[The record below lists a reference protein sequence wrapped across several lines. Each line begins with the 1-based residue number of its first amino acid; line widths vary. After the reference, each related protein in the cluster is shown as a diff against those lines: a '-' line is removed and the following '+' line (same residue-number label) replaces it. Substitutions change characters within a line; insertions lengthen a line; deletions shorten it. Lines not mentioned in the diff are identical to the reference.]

1 MVERLRIPSEA
12 LRATLDKR
20 QLEEAPPSIRS
31 ETQRDRDRILYSSA
45 FLRLGHV
52 TQVASPELGHI
63 FHSRLTHS
71 LKVAQ
76 VARGLAQRFKTL
88 AERGELE
95 AGAARL
101 VECLDEDAT
110 EAAALAHDLGH
121 PPFGHL
127 AEEVLQERSK
137 HASFE
142 GNAQSFRI
150 VTSLALRSSVVPG
163 SDATPVGLNL
173 TRRTL
178 NGILKYPWLRA
189 EEPPL
194 RAKKW
199 GAYADGDRR
208 AFDWARQGYGDGER
222 TLEACLMDWADD
234 VTYAVHDMDDFFRAR
249 LIPLEHLT
257 AGDSPE
263 RERFLAHLR
272 SFATTKRE
280 AGEPGSDPGK
290 LAAAAVALFSE
301 GPVSDIDF
309 PFSGRTGERTG
320 LRELGSQLIGTYISA
335 PRLRDADGEEVKLE
349 IEDAIVEQVLV
360 LKQLTWFY
368 VINRPSLS
376 VIQRGQR
383 EIVKTLFGMYRKAV
397 GEGDSHILPPLYAER
412 IARVP
417 GDAARERV
425 IIDLIAS
432 MTEASAAEIYR
443 ERIGVSSGSVLAHA
457 GGPA

>member
-1 MVERLRIPSEA
+1 MIEPLRIPSEE

-20 QLEEAPPSIRS
+20 QLDEPPPSIRS
-31 ETQRDRDRILYSSA
+31 EAQRDRDRILYSSA

-71 LKVAQ
+71 IKVAQ
-76 VARGLAQRFKTL
+76 VARGLAQRFKEL
-88 AERGELE
+88 AARGELE
-95 AGAARL
+95 DGAARL
-101 VECLDEDAT
+101 VKCLDENAT

-137 HASFE
+137 YASFE
-142 GNAQSFRI
+142 GNPQSFRI
-150 VTSLALRSSVVPG
+150 VTGLALRSSVLPG

-189 EEPPL
+189 EDPPL

-208 AFDWARQGYGDGER
+208 AFDWARKGYGDGER

-249 LIPLEHLT
+249 LIPLERLT
-257 AGDSPE
+257 AQEPRE
-263 RERFLAHLR
+263 IERFLRHLR
-272 SFATTKRE
+272 SYSGKRE
-280 AGEPGSDPGK
+280 PGEPGADPDK
-290 LAAAAVALFSE
+290 LETAATALFSE
-301 GPVSDIDF
+301 GPVSDVDF
-309 PFSGRTGERTG
+309 AFSGRTDERTS

-335 PRLRDADGEEVKLE
+335 PQLRDVKTDTVELR

-383 EIVKTLFGMYRKAV
+383 EIIEVLFGMYRKAV
-397 GEGDSHILPPLYAER
+397 AAGDLHILPPLYAER
-412 IARVP
+412 IASAP
-417 GDAARERV
+417 SKAARERV
-425 IIDLIAS
+425 LIDLIAS
-432 MTEASAAEIYR
+432 MTEASAGEIYR
-443 ERIGVSSGSVLAHA
+443 QRVGVSAGSVLAHA
-457 GGPA
+457 AGPA

>member
-1 MVERLRIPSEA
+1 MIERLRIPSAA

-31 ETQRDRDRILYSSA
+31 EAQRDRDRILYSSA

-76 VARGLAQRFKTL
+76 VARGLAQRFKVL
-88 AERGELE
+88 GEQGGLE

-127 AEEVLQERSK
+127 AEQVLEKEAK

-150 VTSLALRSSVVPG
+150 VTRLALRSSVVPG
-163 SDATPVGLNL
+163 SAATPLGLNL

-189 EEPPL
+189 EHPPL
-194 RAKKW
+194 RAEKW
-199 GAYADGDRR
+199 GAYPDGDRT
-208 AFDWARQGYGDGER
+208 AFEWTREGYADEER

-234 VTYAVHDMDDFFRAR
+234 VTYAVHDMDDFFRAG
-249 LIPLEHLT
+249 LIPLERLT
-257 AGDSPE
+257 AFDSRE
-263 RERFLAHLR
+263 VERFLEHLR
-272 SFATTKRE
+272 AFAAKRA
-280 AGEPGSDPGK
+280 AGEPGSDPEK
-290 LAAAAVALFSE
+290 LTATAVALFGE
-301 GPVSDIDF
+301 GPVSEIDF
-309 PFSGRTGERTG
+309 PFSGRTEERTG
-320 LRELGSQLIGTYISA
+320 LRELGSQLIGTYVSA
-335 PRLRDADGEEVKLE
+335 PRLREAGEEVVELE
-349 IEDAIVEQVLV
+349 IEDALVEQVLV

-383 EIVKTLFGMYRKAV
+383 EIVKTLLGMYRKAV
-397 GEGDSHILPPLYAER
+397 ARKEFHVLPPLYRER
-412 IARVP
+412 VESAP
-417 GDAARERV
+417 GDAAQERV

-443 ERIGVSSGSVLAHA
+443 QRTGVSAGSLLAPA
-457 GGPA
+457 TGPV